1 MGSETSLLL
10 PVLMAATLGAAEP
23 GRPTLSGF
31 VRNAE
36 GKPIQGALVFVSTAR
51 PRQGTSTTCPSCY
64 LDCRKRATTRA
75 DGAFEIS
82 SLDPSLLFQV
92 GAAADGYV
100 ATFARDVDP
109 SAGRLGLSLVPEPEA
124 PSSPRQ
130 LMRGRIVDAD
140 GQPVVG
146 ALVDPIGYR
155 LDGDGPSPSWSENFG
170 PFGVS
175 PTVSGT
181 RGQFT
186 FVLPQPADSL
196 YVSVDGRGL
205 APKTFGRVA
214 TGADERV
221 LRMGVGRTIRGR
233 LLRGEQPIS
242 HATVG
247 VAQLSRNSETF
258 VGERTAETDGQGRFL
273 LLNIPPDEP
282 LVLYGKVGGMG
293 EESVLGE
300 REIDAA
306 PEGDVADLGAVGAVA
321 GVILSGKVILE
332 DGKPL
337 PQKTRIAVSR
347 LRAWDTVE
355 AELSATGEFR
365 LGPFPMESVELS
377 IRVPG
382 YELSTEN
389 ASLLPA

>member
-155 LDGDGPSPSWSENFG
+155 LDGDGRRR
-170 PFGVS
+170 
-175 PTVSGT
+175 
-181 RGQFT
+181 RG
-186 FVLPQPADSL
+186 A
-196 YVSVDGRGL
+196 
-205 APKTFGRVA
+205 
-214 TGADERV
+214 
-221 LRMGVGRTIRGR
+221 
-233 LLRGEQPIS
+233 
-242 HATVG
+242 
-247 VAQLSRNSETF
+247 
-258 VGERTAETDGQGRFL
+258 
-273 LLNIPPDEP
+273 
-282 LVLYGKVGGMG
+282 
-293 EESVLGE
+293 
-300 REIDAA
+300 
-306 PEGDVADLGAVGAVA
+306 
-321 GVILSGKVILE
+321 KVILE

-389 ASLLPA
+389 ASLLPAYDDSRTSLGGHLGRDTQLRIVLSPVRDRPRAKTPRTANEWTAFNAKAEAIRAKELQAAPIDK